1 MGKLEHQKGGMSKK
15 RIVQQIWIQGN
26 RKEFDILKRR
36 PPIFFFFFCRLLI
49 WPLCINKLCFTHYT
63 ERRRKTKREARKEA
77 LTADKR
83 GDSKRRQQKGVGF
96 FQLILSAKRGGGC
109 VWGKSGH
116 KKLRKWQWK
125 KLQGKVSNK
134 E

>member
-1 MGKLEHQKGGMSKK
+1 MGKTAGRSKRRWSKEKEK

-26 RKEFDILKRR
+26 RKEFDILKRA
-36 PPIFFFFFCRLLI
+36 PPIFYRRLI

-83 GDSKRRQQKGVGF
+83 GKSIRRQQKSVGF
-96 FQLILSAKRGGGC
+96 FQLNLSAKRGGGC
-109 VWGKSGH
+109 V
-116 KKLRKWQWK
+116 
-125 KLQGKVSNK
+125 
-134 E
+134 